1 MFQVAAEKPIGDHI
15 AFARQRISMLMRR
28 AALLAVFAAACD
40 GTGSDGSTHVAQAA
54 LTVAPN
60 KVSCSSPA
68 PKAFDGAGV
77 CVCGDLKL
85 VGSGLTVSCHEGTK
99 TNVGVNGATQ
109 AVGEYKID
117 GSLVSWK
124 DVQDVGQ
131 IDVTQNLT
139 IAAGFSGVGSAS
151 VGGDLSVGGQLSSVG
166 ELKVTGATRTVA
178 NGKYVAPAA
187 PPCDCTNLIDV
198 KALVTAASST
208 ATKLTADAVGE
219 LTLDLAGDAYFINDV
234 SSVGDLKI
242 HVSKPSALYINGD
255 LKTVGTDSIDV
266 DENASLDLYVAGNIE
281 NVGEWKVS
289 DTTLAG
295 VVRLYVGGQ
304 GSQLSSVGS
313 KTFVGSIYAP
323 QTSFDLVGDTSI
335 RGALFAGSISGV
347 GHLSVDFARQA
358 EPTAAQCQ

>member
-1 MFQVAAEKPIGDHI
+1 
-15 AFARQRISMLMRR
+15 MLLRR

-40 GTGSDGSTHVAQAA
+40 GSDSSNGNAHVAQAA

-109 AVGEYKID
+109 AVGQYDID
-117 GSLVSWK
+117 GSLVSWR

-139 IAAGFSGVGSAS
+139 TAASFSGVGSAS

-166 ELKVTGATRTVA
+166 ELKVTGATRTVT
-178 NGKYVAPAA
+178 NGQYVAPAG

-198 KALVTAASST
+198 KALVAAASST
-208 ATKLTADAVGE
+208 ATKVSADSVGE
-219 LTLDLAGDAYFINDV
+219 LSLELSGDAYFIDDV
-234 SSVGDLKI
+234 TSVGDLKI
-242 HVSKPSALYINGD
+242 HVTRPSALYIDGD

-266 DENASLDLYVAGNIE
+266 DEDASLDLYVAGNIE

-289 DTTLAG
+289 DKTLAG
-295 VVRLYVGGQ
+295 VVRLYVGGD

-313 KTFVGSIYAP
+313 KAFVGSIYAP

-358 EPTAAQCQ
+358 EPPAAQCQ